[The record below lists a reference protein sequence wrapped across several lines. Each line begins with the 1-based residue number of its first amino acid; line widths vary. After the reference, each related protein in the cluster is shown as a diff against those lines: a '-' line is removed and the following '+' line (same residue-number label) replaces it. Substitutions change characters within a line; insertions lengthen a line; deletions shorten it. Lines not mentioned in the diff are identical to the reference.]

1 MTISD
6 IIQLFHTLPTRS
18 VQNIHP
24 CKNIHRWQNNFLHTK
39 QFQKVDV
46 SLTSI
51 SSRSARLRVH
61 QNALRLELPFSVQ
74 QNEVSLEV
82 WNLTGLRRA
91 ASTTSSSSQQL
102 AGVTSSILRTGAPK
116 LGAVKT
122 YHTIMFHCHGT
133 NTHLLKPDTY
143 FKRGSA
149 TLIKL
154 NWNCILMGA
163 LRRVLL

>member
-1 MTISD
+1 MQKYTPVAK
-6 IIQLFHTLPTRS
+6 Q
-18 VQNIHP
+18 
-24 CKNIHRWQNNFLHTK
+24 FLQTH

-46 SLTSI
+46 SQEHMSH
-51 SSRSARLRVH
+51 SARLRVH

-143 FKRGSA
+143 FKGGRQP
-149 TLIKL
+149 L
-154 NWNCILMGA
+154 
-163 LRRVLL
+163 